1 MEKKRRTEIA
11 ELGEFGL
18 IDLLTRGFDSADAS
32 TLRAAGDDAA
42 IVMPP
47 SGEAVLCSTD
57 ALLEGIDFDL
67 TYFPLRHL
75 GYKAVTVAASDIL
88 AMNALPSQLM
98 VSLGVSSKL
107 SVEALQELYEG
118 IAFACREQGIDL
130 VGGDTKASMTG
141 LVLGLT
147 ALGHA
152 PKEKVVSRGGAQ
164 QNDLICISGN
174 LGAAYMG
181 LRLLEREKRVL
192 ADVKDPEP
200 KFAGYEYLLEK
211 YLKPRLRKDIVEAL
225 AEEGI
230 VPTSMIDLSDGL
242 SSDLMQICKASKC
255 GARIYLDR
263 IPIARQTYALAE
275 EMNADPVVA
284 ALNGGEDHELLF
296 TVPLAFTGGLLGMLV
311 TGQQLTMISL
321 MGFIVLMGTV
331 VNNGIVFVDYAN
343 QLRLGGMERRAALIA
358 TGKTRMRPIL
368 MTTLTTVLAMLQ
380 LVFSNDMASQLMSG
394 MAIVIICGLSYA
406 TLMTL
411 YIVPILYDIL
421 FKKPPLV
428 VDVGDDGMDDIPDDA
443 AEYIAQSNA
452 AEAQPE
458 A

>member
-18 IDLLTRGFDSADAS
+18 IDLLTKGFDPADAS

-42 IVMPP
+42 VVMPP

-98 VSLGVSSKL
+98 SSKF

-181 LRLLEREKRVL
+181 LRVL

-275 EMNADPVVA
+275 ELNADPVVA

-296 TVPLAFTGGLLGMLV
+296 TVPLALQEQVMRMGCVDVIGHITPESTGVYLV
-311 TGQQLTMISL
+311 TPDGADIRLKAQ
-321 MGFIVLMGTV
+321 GF
-331 VNNGIVFVDYAN
+331 
-343 QLRLGGMERRAALIA
+343 
-358 TGKTRMRPIL
+358 
-368 MTTLTTVLAMLQ
+368 
-380 LVFSNDMASQLMSG
+380 
-394 MAIVIICGLSYA
+394 
-406 TLMTL
+406 
-411 YIVPILYDIL
+411 
-421 FKKPPLV
+421 
-428 VDVGDDGMDDIPDDA
+428 
-443 AEYIAQSNA
+443 
-452 AEAQPE
+452 PE
-458 A
+458 KE